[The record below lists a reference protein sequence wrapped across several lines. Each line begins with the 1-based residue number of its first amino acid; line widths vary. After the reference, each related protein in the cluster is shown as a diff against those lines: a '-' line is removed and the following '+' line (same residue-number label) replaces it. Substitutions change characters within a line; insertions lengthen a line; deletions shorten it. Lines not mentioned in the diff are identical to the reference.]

1 MKRGTTPQL
10 RFILPFNVE
19 EVDTGFITI
28 VQFGETIAEKSWAEC
43 TKEGTAVVATL
54 TQEET
59 LKLKENFFLEIQVRV
74 KTVGGLALASDIFKL
89 PVDRILKEGVI

>member
-10 RFILPFNVE
+10 KFILPFKVE
-19 EVDTGFITI
+19 EVETGFITL

-43 TKEGTAVVATL
+43 AKEDTAVVATL

-59 LKLKENFFLEIQVRV
+59 LKLKDNFYTEIQVRV

-89 PVDRILKEGVI
+89 PVDKILKEGVI